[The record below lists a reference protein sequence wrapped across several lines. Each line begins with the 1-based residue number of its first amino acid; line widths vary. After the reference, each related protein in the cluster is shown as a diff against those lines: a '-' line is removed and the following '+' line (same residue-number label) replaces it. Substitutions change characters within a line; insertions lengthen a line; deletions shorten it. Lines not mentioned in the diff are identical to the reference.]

1 MTVLITGGAGY
12 IGSHAAFT
20 LMEAGEAVLVL
31 DNLTTGS
38 RAALD
43 DDVRFVNGNVG
54 DRELVTALLKQY
66 EIETIIHFAGS
77 KTVPESVRDPLLY
90 YRNNTS
96 NSIALIEAS
105 IKCGIRHLIFS
116 STAAVY
122 GNTSNG
128 PVSEDAALQ
137 PLSPYGFSK
146 LIVERVLHDV
156 GVAHEMS
163 FVVLRYFNVA
173 GANARVRTDHRRPR
187 ERQLIE
193 VAAEAAA
200 GKRNALKVFGSDYPT
215 RDGTCVRDYI
225 HVLDLVHA
233 HIQALHYLRNGN
245 PSVVLN
251 CGYGRGTSVLEVIN
265 TAKQL
270 SGRDFKVEMVGRRPG
285 DPPYVVAD
293 STLIRST
300 LDWKPKYDRL
310 DLIMLD
316 AMQRERRI

>member
-233 HIQALHYLRNGN
+233 HIQALQYLRNGN